1 MGTVTGQFLFK
12 NRFFK
17 LERGELMN
25 LLLITVILLLAM
37 IATKISNKS
46 GLPALL
52 LFLILG
58 VLFSALGYDFNNYK
72 ISENIAT
79 IALMIIIFYGGFGTN
94 WNMGRERARESII
107 LASLGVLTTAL
118 ITGAFC
124 RYVLK
129 FDFLESMLLGSV
141 VASTDYASVSN
152 ILVSKNLNLKYKT
165 ASLLEI
171 ESGSNDPTAY
181 T

>member
-1 MGTVTGQFLFK
+1 
-12 NRFFK
+12 
-17 LERGELMN
+17 MN

-79 IALMIIIFYGGFGTN
+79 IALMIIIFMGALVPTGT
-94 WNMGRERARESII
+94 WAEKEQ
-107 LASLGVLTTAL
+107 
-118 ITGAFC
+118 
-124 RYVLK
+124 
-129 FDFLESMLLGSV
+129 E
-141 VASTDYASVSN
+141 
-152 ILVSKNLNLKYKT
+152 NL
-165 ASLLEI
+165 
-171 ESGSNDPTAY
+171 
-181 T
+181 

>member
-1 MGTVTGQFLFK
+1 
-12 NRFFK
+12 
-17 LERGELMN
+17 MN

-52 LFLILG
+52 LFLALG
-58 VLFSALGYDFNNYK
+58 VIFSALGYDFNNFK
-72 ISENIAT
+72 IAENIAT

-94 WNMGRERARESII
+94 WNMGRERAKESII
-107 LASLGVLTTAL
+107 LASLGVFATAI
-118 ITGAFC
+118 ITGLFC
-124 RYVLK
+124 HYILK

-152 ILVSKNLNLKYKT
+152 ILVSKNLNFKIQDSISSWNRKWIQWPNCIY
-165 ASLLEI
+165 
-171 ESGSNDPTAY
+171 NDLCIFVNFIRL
-181 T
+181 